1 MACGSP
7 AQNPIDLQSI
17 KLIWGQP
24 NTATDRFLVRFRIP
38 RLTLIDSIQFQLKIT
53 IIQMSIDNESKMAW
67 GGPAQRTKEQFA
79 FIFN

>member
-1 MACGSP
+1 MIESGKTCTQISIDNEGRIACGSP

-38 RLTLIDSIQFQLKIT
+38 RLTLIDSIQI
-53 IIQMSIDNESKMAW
+53 SIEDNYYS
-67 GGPAQRTKEQFA
+67 
-79 FIFN
+79 NVN